1 MAKGTI
7 MFKNMANKF
16 KVYLECK
23 ISDIKNIKELGIIE
37 VLNRTKVIIISLISF
52 MMIFGFILFNAI
64 NISEEEMLED
74 LKKSLITENS
84 FKIAKII
91 RVRDEKISE
100 SEFKPLFNYYSGNE
114 DKIKKLIN
122 ELRKNGEYGNF
133 EIKSKQGLF
142 YKRYY
147 IALDTVEVEF
157 TTNTKD
163 IKVEFE
169 DKKFNLQD
177 VAKFDVIPGIYNVKY
192 TYETQFGDIC
202 NDINISILED
212 KKVELKIDGNY
223 VTLYSN
229 FDDAKVLINNENTG
243 LLEKEIKNFGPI
255 PKEKDIVIKLQREF
269 PWGTIESDEENIS
282 NQEYIKLDIS
292 MVNDELINIVS
303 KDINGFYESVFEG
316 LNKRNKENIINC
328 TDSVR
333 DSVYNYINEKTL
345 LFSNN
350 YEIADM
356 NVEIEK
362 SDFKYEDSVYKA
374 SVVTKINYNIY
385 KKILPFFK
393 TYNESS
399 FILGL
404 EYIDNNF
411 RITEIQKVEIE

>member
-157 TTNTKD
+157 
-163 IKVEFE
+163 
-169 DKKFNLQD
+169 
-177 VAKFDVIPGIYNVKY
+177 AKGTVPYIIVGPWA
-192 TYETQFGDIC
+192 
-202 NDINISILED
+202 IS
-212 KKVELKIDGNY
+212 
-223 VTLYSN
+223 
-229 FDDAKVLINNENTG
+229 
-243 LLEKEIKNFGPI
+243 
-255 PKEKDIVIKLQREF
+255 
-269 PWGTIESDEENIS
+269 
-282 NQEYIKLDIS
+282 
-292 MVNDELINIVS
+292 
-303 KDINGFYESVFEG
+303 
-316 LNKRNKENIINC
+316 
-328 TDSVR
+328 
-333 DSVYNYINEKTL
+333 
-345 LFSNN
+345 
-350 YEIADM
+350 
-356 NVEIEK
+356 
-362 SDFKYEDSVYKA
+362 
-374 SVVTKINYNIY
+374 
-385 KKILPFFK
+385 
-393 TYNESS
+393 
-399 FILGL
+399 
-404 EYIDNNF
+404 
-411 RITEIQKVEIE
+411 EIQKNADFEWGITTIPTINGNQPVTFSGNIIACISSYTKNAEAAREVF